1 MIIVYSMVH
10 YENEIKRM
18 SVNIDLKK
26 VNKVSRIND
35 MNNANLI

>member
-1 MIIVYSMVH
+1 MVH
-10 YENEIKRM
+10 YENEIKRIL
-18 SVNIDLKK
+18 VNIDLKK